1 MVNEIFS
8 KIVKNKKNVIV
19 VFFLIFTFGALLIIG
34 NTFGVTSYKVV
45 FNRAENT
52 EIMKTCK
59 TDEYGKLNNDCI
71 SAISTVCNRWSPEVY
86 IYDGYVQK
94 NQIAVSE
101 FANMTFTED
110 TNYYCV
116 AHSSLSGYKKGCY
129 VCKDDSNIMKWKFNT
144 SSDDD
149 CPSGY
154 SLSSSITAEENCE
167 SIIPDSCYVCSNNSN
182 IMKWDNNGDVDNNCS
197 SGYVAKDI
205 SQNECKTIIPDS
217 CYVCNGDSN
226 IMKWDNSGEGDS
238 ECPSGYTSKDI
249 SQNECKTIIPDSC
262 YVCNDNSNIVKW
274 DNSGE
279 GDGDCLSGYTAKNI
293 PQNECKP
300 IVNPPTGSIL
310 MFLVWIV
317 GIGAI
322 IYSMYYYR
330 NIIRSK

>member
-1 MVNEIFS
+1 
-8 KIVKNKKNVIV
+8 
-19 VFFLIFTFGALLIIG
+19 
-34 NTFGVTSYKVV
+34 
-45 FNRAENT
+45 
-52 EIMKTCK
+52 
-59 TDEYGKLNNDCI
+59 
-71 SAISTVCNRWSPEVY
+71 
-86 IYDGYVQK
+86 
-94 NQIAVSE
+94 
-101 FANMTFTED
+101 MTFTDD
-110 TNYYCV
+110 TTYYCV

-182 IMKWDNNGDVDNNCS
+182 IMKWDNSGD
-197 SGYVAKDI
+197 
-205 SQNECKTIIPDS
+205 
-217 CYVCNGDSN
+217 
-226 IMKWDNSGEGDS
+226 
-238 ECPSGYTSKDI
+238 
-249 SQNECKTIIPDSC
+249 
-262 YVCNDNSNIVKW
+262 
-274 DNSGE
+274 

-330 NIIRSK
+330 NIIRNK